1 MARAIEGKVA
11 TIDDEVRLCR
21 VDERADALEICDELR
36 KARAK
41 MRIGDL
47 DQAEFGHGWNSSGG
61 ECSHLG
67 CQSDGS
73 GDRKVRSRDI

>member
-11 TIDDEVRLCR
+11 TIDDEVWLCR

-36 KARAK
+36 KACAK

-47 DQAEFGHGWNSSGG
+47 DQAEFDMAGTPLAGSVAVS
-61 ECSHLG
+61 G
-67 CQSDGS
+67 CQPDGF
-73 GDRKVRSRDI
+73 GRPKG